1 MSNIRDTDLV
11 LVSRSGTPYDC
22 PASELSNRL
31 RDGDYLLVSRSGTP
45 YKVSGSNIDNIR
57 DNDTLL
63 ISRGS
68 TPYKVTGAD
77 FKQLLGR
84 RWGFDFNI
92 TSFTNAGVELQP
104 GYNNPLVI
112 EELIPNLHGEVYGVG
127 RIDWKPYGG
136 NPDGFAFK
144 LNADGSLA
152 WTRTF
157 HSPPAVDTGYQS
169 ERIFSATVDSSGN
182 LVFSGYYNDDQSPYG
197 FKGVGFFGK
206 IDRNGNFSN
215 MKKILNFSVHVAT
228 RDIVNIGNDIYA
240 IRFVWN
246 NSGGNVQ

>member
-11 LVSRSGTPYDC
+11 LVSRSGTSYDC

-92 TSFTNAGVELQP
+92 TSFINAGVVLPSGSNAPLQV
-104 GYNNPLVI
+104 NEI
-112 EELIPNLHGEVYGVG
+112 IPNSYGEVYGVG
-127 RIDWKPYGG
+127 TIHFEPYGA
-136 NPDGFAFK
+136 NRDLLLFK
-144 LNADGSLA
+144 LNTDGSLA
-152 WTRTF
+152 WTRTL
-157 HSPPAVDTGYQS
+157 HSPTMASTIYDAEYAFTGDVDT
-169 ERIFSATVDSSGN
+169 SGN
-182 LVFSGYYNDDQSPYG
+182 LSLLQVH
-197 FKGVGFFGK
+197 
-206 IDRNGNFSN
+206 
-215 MKKILNFSVHVAT
+215 ILRTNLHMV
-228 RDIVNIGNDIYA
+228 
-240 IRFVWN
+240 
-246 NSGGNVQ
+246 